1 MLVANVHVVDWEIPM
16 GDATP
21 LIVTTGNESR
31 IFTSR
36 RGSYMFIEGDAAGV
50 GEMVEPVFALP
61 GEDPATILFEARQ
74 LLHECTSRLVG
85 TIVGKNWIDDVK
97 HVVHNCISPASR
109 ASPMS
114 IRLTRFCVEQALLTF
129 VAHHRSIPLRHILRE
144 YIGIPV
150 QSGIPEEGVVRLN
163 AMFNM
168 RDDSD
173 IGVLPRGVIK
183 LKVGGGKSTPQNDA
197 HRVNAVAAQLVGQGH
212 PLLRLDANQS
222 WSINEYQDFLESLT
236 PHAVSFIQY
245 IEEPFKV
252 ESADEMCGK
261 LRAVSAPPPLAL
273 DESLLFP
280 KIESILQERKH
291 LRIINKVFLHGIS
304 CSNPMFLDNTR
315 TTITCTFE
323 TGVGLAFLVSLA
335 FAVNQEKY
343 HGIHALPQMIA
354 SCPITKEFSDL
365 MQNDQDG
372 LFIAVKKAESLL
384 KKFSPFS

>member
-1 MLVANVHVVDWEIPM
+1 MLVAKVHVVDWEIPL

-21 LIVTTGNESR
+21 LIVTTGNETR
-31 IFTSR
+31 TFTSR
-36 RGSYMFIEGDAAGV
+36 RGSYMFIEGEARGV
-50 GEMVEPVFALP
+50 GEMVEPVFTLP

-74 LLHECTSRLVG
+74 LLHACKSHLVG
-85 TIVGKNWIDDVK
+85 TLVGKNWIDDVK
-97 HVVHNCISPASR
+97 HVVSNCISPESR
-109 ASPMS
+109 ASTMS

-129 VAHHRSIPLRHILRE
+129 VGHHHSIPLCYILRE
-144 YIGIPV
+144 YMGIPV
-150 QSGIPEEGVVRLN
+150 RSGIPEEGFVRLN
-163 AMFNM
+163 AMLNM

-183 LKVGGGKSTPQNDA
+183 LKVGGGQSTPKQDA
-197 HRVNAVAAQLVGQGH
+197 YRVNAVAAQLVDRGN
-212 PLLRLDANQS
+212 PFVRLDANQS
-222 WSINEYQDFLESLT
+222 WSANEYHDFLESMT
-236 PHAVSFIQY
+236 PHAVGLIQY

-252 ESADEMCGK
+252 ESADELCEK
-261 LRAVSAPPPLAL
+261 LVTVAAPPPLAI

-280 KIESILQERKH
+280 TIESILQEQKH

-315 TTITCTFE
+315 TTLTCTFE

-335 FAVNQEKY
+335 FAVNQEEY